1 MLASL
6 AYRPYYMNHDMIHM
20 AHMTDIKYAILIK
33 KLHKKKRKN
42 SSDRINKKNSERIKQ
57 KKKVLPSD
65 RELML

>member
-1 MLASL
+1 ML
-6 AYRPYYMNHDMIHM
+6 IHM
-20 AHMTDIKYAILIK
+20 AHKTDIKYAILIK
-33 KLHKKKRKN
+33 KLHIKKKKTRKN

>member
-1 MLASL
+1 
-6 AYRPYYMNHDMIHM
+6 M